1 MPEFLPE
8 SHRPLAT
15 LAAAFQAGVVKRVD
29 REGLIFHH
37 LFFRAIGVLGG
48 QSLQSRSQI
57 GEFRQHFFFRTYYE

>member
-37 LFFRAIGVLGG
+37 LFSVL
-48 QSLQSRSQI
+48 SVSSAVNPYNLDPK
-57 GEFRQHFFFRTYYE
+57 